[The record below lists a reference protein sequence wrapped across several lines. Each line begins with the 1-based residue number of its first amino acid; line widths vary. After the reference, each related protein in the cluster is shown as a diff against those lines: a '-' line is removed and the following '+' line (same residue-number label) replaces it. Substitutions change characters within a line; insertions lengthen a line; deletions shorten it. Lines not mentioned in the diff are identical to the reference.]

1 LKTAQKNEENRQL
14 LEAVINYLGQNG
26 VEAHL
31 TVIYE
36 GGGRTLAILLP
47 NVRADEVIGTPS
59 GMAPLGDKTRPTTSL
74 TFPHPNPLPTE
85 CFAIPK
91 VEGKKQG
98 LRQAQPPNKEEA

>member
-36 GGGRTLAILLP
+36 GGKRSVVIVLP

-74 TFPHPNPLPTE
+74 TSILSQGE
-85 CFAIPK
+85 RKESGGEGEIP
-91 VEGKKQG
+91 
-98 LRQAQPPNKEEA
+98 KEEAK